1 MIGNLRI
8 VFESFRHLE
17 LQKIKIKKI
26 VLFAIPANNQLST
39 EQDRNSSEKAEL
51 EKRLSEMSALAQES
65 SDKLEQMSDY
75 ETLKKELGI
84 LRSHEFSRSAH

>member
-1 MIGNLRI
+1 MSIQ
-8 VFESFRHLE
+8 HLQ
-17 LQKIKIKKI
+17 LKKNQTCTKI
-26 VLFAIPANNQLST
+26 VLVTIPANNQLST

-51 EKRLSEMSALAQES
+51 EKRLSEMSALAQDS

>member
-1 MIGNLRI
+1 M
-8 VFESFRHLE
+8 
-17 LQKIKIKKI
+17 KI
-26 VLFAIPANNQLST
+26 VLFAIPATNQLST
-39 EQDRNSSEKAEL
+39 EQDRNCSEKAEL
-51 EKRLSEMSALAQES
+51 EKRLSEMSALAQDS

>member
-1 MIGNLRI
+1 MCTKN
-8 VFESFRHLE
+8 
-17 LQKIKIKKI
+17 
-26 VLFAIPANNQLST
+26 VLVTIPANNQLST

-51 EKRLSEMSALAQES
+51 EKRLSEMSALAQDS

>member
-51 EKRLSEMSALAQES
+51 EKRLNEMSALAQES